1 MLYFPT
7 QHDISTF
14 TSSSAGNE
22 IGTPLLGF
30 GHQKQHRGMITSQ
43 KGLTSLYQLRCIQK
57 SPHEYARNRQFI
69 RTTSLKSLKRL
80 QAPTTT
86 SDLYLGRLL
95 SSATIFFPPFCN
107 RCSSNS
113 YSTSTATNTW
123 NLSCLKYD
131 DRNSTRTNEARKWAI
146 KKTFLLTY
154 LLLDARRQ
162 RVRRYR
168 RTTQTAAGRQSGRKA
183 GSKKSDTKLT
193 FSGFKL
199 GEEILDRNSN
209 RLFLNR
215 EESVTSRESHNKRR
229 NSHKSEQKSRKE
241 QHHSFQI
248 ARKHGARD
256 TATSALHLFYFV
268 APSRAS
274 TNPLATFLLTTY

>member
-1 MLYFPT
+1 
-7 QHDISTF
+7 
-14 TSSSAGNE
+14 
-22 IGTPLLGF
+22 
-30 GHQKQHRGMITSQ
+30 MITSQ
-43 KGLTSLYQLRCIQK
+43 KGITSLYQLRCTQK
-57 SPHEYARNRQFI
+57 SPHEYARKRQFI

-86 SDLYLGRLL
+86 SDLYLRRLL

-113 YSTSTATNTW
+113 YSNSTATNTW
-123 NLSCLKYD
+123 NFSCLKKD
-131 DRNSTRTNEARKWAI
+131 DRNSRSHSNERG
-146 KKTFLLTY
+146 KKVCNKTDFFTYLLTY
-154 LLLDARRQ
+154 FL
-162 RVRRYR
+162 
-168 RTTQTAAGRQSGRKA
+168 TQGGKESVDVATRHKPQQAGGRAGRQEERKQKWHKTA
-183 GSKKSDTKLT
+183 VLR
-193 FSGFKL
+193 FKF

-215 EESVTSRESHNKRR
+215 EESVTSRERCNKRR

-256 TATSALHLFYFV
+256 TATSALHLVSSV
-268 APSRAS
+268 APCRAR
-274 TNPLATFLLTTY
+274 TNPPATFLLTTY